1 MSVTE
6 SALVG
11 IYLRGWTPRSR
22 AWPPN
27 GAARSSR
34 GSLSTSR
41 TPGSSW
47 DLASKKVTRRSGPSS
62 ASSETPK

>member
-11 IYLRGWTPRSR
+11 IYLRRLD
-22 AWPPN
+22 
-27 GAARSSR
+27 AAFAGLPAERR
-34 GSLSTSR
+34 REIIEGSLSTSR